1 MYTYV
6 NCVTGV
12 RPALR
17 YPSARVF
24 YTNKLRAFRLAAFI
38 GGPNGRVSPAHCIR
52 VLVYG

>member
-12 RPALR
+12 R
-17 YPSARVF
+17 YPSARAF
-24 YTNKLRAFRLAAFI
+24 YVNEFRAFRLAALI
-38 GGPNGRVSPAHCIR
+38 GGPNGRVSPAHCPR